1 MALGRDQGGGFWK
14 ADPKACCRN
23 EIIHF
28 MNEIELEAAPG
39 HRLPHIV
46 TVGRYRIGRVMQSIA
61 QSWDG
66 VAQITHVSASFA
78 DAVRTVRA
86 LDARRPIDALVVAG
100 ASGAHVREQVEIP
113 VAMVEVRGLGL
124 LEALMTAKQ
133 QTTPDRPRVGLVSF
147 DAPSPQLMQFDA
159 LFGLGVAQF
168 VYHGAED
175 AAACV
180 QQLRAANVG
189 AVVAPGLVAD
199 LAQQAGI
206 PSVLLYSEAAVRQA
220 LNEALLLA
228 RHRMAERDR
237 NQWLETVLGELQD
250 GVVAIDAQGRIR
262 ALNARMASLLGEPV
276 EALHGRMLAEVSPVL
291 MQGHSQNLQEGTE
304 DVVQLA
310 MRTLVL
316 RRAPLMENGA
326 VAGAL
331 LVCRDPAVIQRAD
344 RNLRANQ
351 RQRGAGVRW
360 SIDDFQGHGA
370 CAHRI
375 RELAHRYAASDATV
389 LVQGESGTGKE
400 MMAQGIHRA
409 SRRAAQPF
417 LAVNCAAL
425 AESLL
430 ESELFGYDEGAFTG
444 ARRGG
449 KTGLIEA
456 AHTGTL
462 FLDEIG
468 DMPLALQSRLLRVLQ
483 EREVMRVGSTT
494 PVPVDVRVIA
504 ATHAD
509 LADLVE
515 RGLFRRDLYYRLA
528 VLRMGMPSL
537 RERGQAESPRSRMPC
552 WADTQ
557 GTLPIR
563 CSHCDSSDCWTSC
576 WPCPRAT
583 AGPAMC
589 GSWTTG
595 SSGCSPAAPIWTA
608 RTVRPAGSD
617 CWRCS
622 ANARLLR
629 GHGRRTRLPCSSRR
643 GFATPDSRPKGIA
656 CARCWSRCKVIR
668 SAPARSWASAGRPC
682 GGG

>member
-1 MALGRDQGGGFWK
+1 MAGT
-14 ADPKACCRN
+14 
-23 EIIHF
+23 
-28 MNEIELEAAPG
+28 AARAEDVS
-39 HRLPHIV
+39 RLPHIV
-46 TVGRYRIGRVMQSIA
+46 TVGRYRIGRVMQSVA
-61 QSWDG
+61 PSWEG
-66 VAQITHVSASFA
+66 VARITHVSASFE
-78 DAVRTVRA
+78 DAVRAVRA
-86 LDARRPIDALVVAG
+86 LDARQPIDALVAAG
-100 ASGAHVREQVEIP
+100 SSGAHVRERVEIP

-133 QTTPDRPRVGLVSF
+133 QTTADRPRVGLVSF
-147 DAPSPQLMQFDA
+147 DAPSPQLTRFDA
-159 LFGLGVAQF
+159 LFGLGIAQF

-220 LNEALLLA
+220 MSDALLLA

-237 NQWLETVLGELQD
+237 HQWLETVLGELQD
-250 GVVAIDAQGRIR
+250 GVAAIDAQGRIR
-262 ALNARMASLLGEPV
+262 SLNPRMASLLGGNV
-276 EALHGRMLAEVSPVL
+276 QALHGRMLAEVSPLL
-291 MQGHSQNLQEGTE
+291 MQGHPERLQESTE
-304 DVVQLA
+304 EVVQLS

-316 RRAPLMENGA
+316 RRAPLVENG
-326 VAGAL
+326 VVTGAL

-344 RNLRANQ
+344 RHLRANQ

-360 SIDDFQGHGA
+360 SIDDFLGGSHA
-370 CAHRI
+370 ARRV
-375 RELAHRYAASDATV
+375 RELAHQYAGSDATV
-389 LVQGESGTGKE
+389 LILGESGTGKE

-509 LADLVE
+509 LAVLVE
-515 RGLFRRDLYYRLA
+515 KGLFRRDLYYRLA
-528 VLRMGMPSL
+528 VLRMGMPGL
-537 RERGQAESPRSRMPC
+537 RERGGADVAELARGMLARHALRAQERLERPERERLERLLDELLSMAADYPWPGNVRELDNWIERLLACAAYLGVEVGVGAGLGAGDAQARPCIERLREVFPECASAPLPPHGEAPLQQQARLKDTRQQAERDHVREVLESV
-552 WADTQ
+552 Q
-557 GTLPIR
+557 GDQRRACEILGI
-563 CSHCDSSDCWTSC
+563 S
-576 WPCPRAT
+576 RAT
-583 AGPAMC
+583 L
-589 GSWTTG
+589 
-595 SSGCSPAAPIWTA
+595 
-608 RTVRPAGSD
+608 
-617 CWRCS
+617 WR
-622 ANARLLR
+622 RLR
-629 GHGRRTRLPCSSRR
+629 QG
-643 GFATPDSRPKGIA
+643 
-656 CARCWSRCKVIR
+656 
-668 SAPARSWASAGRPC
+668 
-682 GGG
+682 